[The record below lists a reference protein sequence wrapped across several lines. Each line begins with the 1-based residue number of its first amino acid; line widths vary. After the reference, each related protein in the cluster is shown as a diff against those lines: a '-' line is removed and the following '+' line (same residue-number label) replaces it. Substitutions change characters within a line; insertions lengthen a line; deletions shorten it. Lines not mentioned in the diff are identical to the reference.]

1 MNPQQAAQIGS
12 MQQPPLQPGPP
23 AQQVRLSGHRSRFCC
38 HFYLFI
44 RWLKPRDLHRSSMRA
59 NSPTRPLV
67 LVRPRCRLSHLSG
80 CRHIADLLSR
90 LSPRSRRQRAA
101 RDRRQCSYTTP
112 RRTRCLRARKPLS
125 TALYIYFRRACFPFL
140 MLTIAH
146 RVQVNDAL
154 NASPRFMRMSMYS
167 VPTSGDVMRQIKVPL
182 GAVVTPMATLLNGEP
197 GAIFMLRF
205 PFL

>member
-1 MNPQQAAQIGS
+1 
-12 MQQPPLQPGPP
+12 
-23 AQQVRLSGHRSRFCC
+23 
-38 HFYLFI
+38 
-44 RWLKPRDLHRSSMRA
+44 
-59 NSPTRPLV
+59 
-67 LVRPRCRLSHLSG
+67 
-80 CRHIADLLSR
+80 
-90 LSPRSRRQRAA
+90 
-101 RDRRQCSYTTP
+101 
-112 RRTRCLRARKPLS
+112 
-125 TALYIYFRRACFPFL
+125 